1 MSLAKANRGSTQQ
14 NYHVGSLV
22 WVPEQAAQVS
32 LRMAGALQYRLVIA
46 TLCCKVVTPGARV
59 LWTQLS
65 VAKPPT
71 SSSSEGGVQQ
81 HTFC

>member
-32 LRMAGALQYRLVIA
+32 LRMAGVCVPQASD
-46 TLCCKVVTPGARV
+46 C
-59 LWTQLS
+59 
-65 VAKPPT
+65 
-71 SSSSEGGVQQ
+71 
-81 HTFC
+81 HTMLHD